1 MENKDFY
8 SKKNMRLL
16 TEYLLELKETLA
28 LCKVE
33 VLNMYDEFR
42 YSVGVLRFSFFG
54 RSISVQKF
62 IGLLGYFFVN
72 PPEFLRYDISK
83 IKNKKNFLQEAEMIK
98 SGTKKMEKFIKKQLW
113 QKLPEKDELIQ
124 DWLNSVEYGFSM
136 AGKRRKCHGNY

>member
-1 MENKDFY
+1 MKNKDFY
-8 SKKNMRLL
+8 SEKNIRLL
-16 TEYLLELKETLA
+16 RKYLLELKETLT
-28 LCKVE
+28 LCKAE
-33 VLNMYDEFR
+33 VLNMYGEFGH
-42 YSVGVLRFSFFG
+42 SVGVLRFSFFG

-124 DWLNSVEYGFSM
+124 DWLNSVEYGFFD
-136 AGKRRKCHGNY
+136 GWQKEEKIT